1 MDIKVIVNVSA
12 PEAKEASERLVK
24 QNIEN
29 KMDSYLKKFSNKEE
43 AEWIIEVKIE
53 KTKKDTF
60 NWIVQANLDWQS
72 FRYSRDD
79 YKNLDDLINH
89 LFDHFKEELSS
100 LK

>member
-100 LK
+100 L

>member
-1 MDIKVIVNVSA
+1 MDIKVIINVSA
-12 PEAKEASERLVK
+12 PETKEVTERLVK
-24 QNIEN
+24 QNVEN
-29 KMDSYLKKFSNKEE
+29 KMDSYLKKFTSKED
-43 AEWIIEVKIE
+43 AEWTIEVKVE

-60 NWIVQANLDWQS
+60 NGIIQANLDGKS

-100 LK
+100 L